1 MNVSDDSDNEGFR
14 GFHQDDAK
22 EKMSHSMELR
32 KHLTTI
38 EAAEA
43 ESEDVKIEYDSHS
56 SMSSDDEE
64 FLPENM
70 SDASEESGNHYLA
83 LSKV

>member
-14 GFHQDDAK
+14 GFHQDDVM

-32 KHLTTI
+32 KHLTLI

-43 ESEDVKIEYDSHS
+43 ESEVVKIEYDSHS

-64 FLPENM
+64 FLPENL
-70 SDASEESGNHYLA
+70 SDASEETGNYCLDVC
-83 LSKV
+83 KV

>member
-1 MNVSDDSDNEGFR
+1 
-14 GFHQDDAK
+14 
-22 EKMSHSMELR
+22 MELR
-32 KHLTTI
+32 KHLATI

-64 FLPENM
+64 FLPDNL
-70 SDASEESGNHYLA
+70 SDASEETGNY
-83 LSKV
+83 

>member
-1 MNVSDDSDNEGFR
+1 
-14 GFHQDDAK
+14 
-22 EKMSHSMELR
+22 MELR

-64 FLPENM
+64 FLPENL
-70 SDASEESGNHYLA
+70 SDASEETGNYYLD